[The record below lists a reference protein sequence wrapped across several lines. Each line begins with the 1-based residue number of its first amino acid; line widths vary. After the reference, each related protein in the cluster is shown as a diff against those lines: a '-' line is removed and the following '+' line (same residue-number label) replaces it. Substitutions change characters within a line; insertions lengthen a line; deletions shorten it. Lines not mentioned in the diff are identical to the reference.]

1 MSYIYS
7 YHEFRDNASTCQ
19 KVSNPLVF
27 IPTILD
33 MLQVAYEEVDVD
45 PIFIFTHRLTGCHR
59 EQIDDEVF
67 LTELVSH
74 VQERLSQ
81 LEPGYELY
89 YAPQGREGYF
99 MINIDTQGH
108 YRFIYHNEYNH
119 DVYSL
124 AWVDQAD
131 GYSCHLYQDEVLTTF
146 GVSHPLPY
154 LLKLTESLPEI
165 DPDDLICNF
174 WGTQR
179 ITTLD
184 LGQDVVPALQEVIA
198 QLKSNETIHC
208 CLTIEDYE
216 DTELSLSRDEHGH
229 YRLIY
234 YSPVQSR
241 IETLDWSE

>member
-1 MSYIYS
+1 MYS

-59 EQIDDEVF
+59 EQIDDEVP

-74 VQERLSQ
+74 VQDRLSQ

-89 YAPQGREGYF
+89 YTPKDREGYL

-108 YRFIYHNEYNH
+108 YRFIYHNEYTH
-119 DVYSL
+119 DAYSL
-124 AWVDQAD
+124 AWIDQED
-131 GYSCHLYQDEVLTTF
+131 GYSCHTYQNGKLTAS

-154 LLKLTESLPEI
+154 LLKLIEDLPEI
-165 DPDDLICNF
+165 EPDDLICNF

-179 ITTLD
+179 IETLD
-184 LGQDVVPALQEVIA
+184 LGQDPVTALQDVIA

-208 CLTIEDYE
+208 CITTEEYE
-216 DTELSLSRDEHGH
+216 DTEWHLSRDPQGRYHS
-229 YRLIY
+229 LY

-241 IETLDWSE
+241 IDTLQWLE